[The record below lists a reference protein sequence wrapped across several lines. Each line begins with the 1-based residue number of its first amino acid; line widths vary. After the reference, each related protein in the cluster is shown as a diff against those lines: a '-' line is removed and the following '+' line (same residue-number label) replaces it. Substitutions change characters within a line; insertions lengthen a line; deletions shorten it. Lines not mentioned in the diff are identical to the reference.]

1 MSNGVVPPE
10 KISRGE
16 KKVNGTAPS
25 SFLEMKSRAG
35 FHPGPAF
42 SGIVWL

>member
-1 MSNGVVPPE
+1 MSNGAVPPE

-16 KKVNGTAPS
+16 KKVNGKAPPG
-25 SFLEMKSRAG
+25 FLEMKSRVG
-35 FHPGPAF
+35 FHPGPAS